1 MCDWYNLLIIES
13 RMDLT
18 AVTRVAQ
25 KAADSVVSMGVSLGR
40 SSVPG
45 REAQQ
50 EAFPDDEMEFGMGI
64 HILLLLLMGLTNFRY
79 F

>member
-1 MCDWYNLLIIES
+1 
-13 RMDLT
+13 MDLAT
-18 AVTRVAQ
+18 VTRIAQ

-45 REAQQ
+45 REVQE
-50 EAFPDDEMEFGMGI
+50 EAFPDNEMEFGMGMEMLSI
-64 HILLLLLMGLTNFRY
+64 FPASNQITDFRP

>member
-1 MCDWYNLLIIES
+1 
-13 RMDLT
+13 MDLA

-45 REAQQ
+45 REAHQ
-50 EAFPDDEMEFGMGI
+50 EAFPDDVMEFGMGI
-64 HILLLLLMGLTNFRY
+64 QTLSSSLL
-79 F
+79 